1 MHLKSM
7 CMPFSSIYLP
17 IVSSFSVDLQKAE
30 KPSLHPMVD
39 TDYIEELI
47 DFTIFPTSA
56 ALSSLFPTSGLFNSI
71 HTVTVASPLDTD
83 GRVSIMLYL
92 TLCMVLFSMD
102 SGN

>member
-1 MHLKSM
+1 M
-7 CMPFSSIYLP
+7 CMAFFPIYLP

-56 ALSSLFPTSGLFNSI
+56 ALSILFLTSGPFNSI
-71 HTVTVASPLDTD
+71 HTVTVASALDTG
-83 GRVSIMLYL
+83 GRVSIILYL
-92 TLCMVLFSMD
+92 ILCMILFSMD